1 MKRFFGRFR
10 RLQWK
15 LTATYTCFT
24 SIVAVLALFGLFAII
39 WGLVTSTVTL
49 SLGGR
54 LLASEISDEI
64 APMVNE
70 ATRQEELQTWL
81 LEESRIPSNFV
92 VDEATGELIVTSD
105 ALVTDQILII
115 NNELEA
121 VAAIPEELLESNEL
135 TDSELDVMKG
145 LIDGTDND
153 FLYPVQRVS
162 DFNGANV
169 DSIFIPIK
177 QAGSV
182 EGVMVVRLEN
192 PLTLPGA
199 FPTAATALLIPLSIP
214 VLLLATLIGLPF
226 GFLATRGLSKRL
238 RKLADSADS
247 WAEGD
252 FSVVVNDTS
261 GDEIGQLGRQLNSMA
276 AELDTLIHSRSQL
289 ATVEERNRIARDLHD
304 SAKQQIFATTMQLS
318 AAKSLMD
325 VNPEQAKLHIAE
337 AEQLAKT
344 VQKELSGLIEELR
357 PAQLEGTGL
366 YGAVRSAVSTFKR
379 QSGISAE
386 VRTQGEREL
395 PITVEQPLFRILQES
410 LNNISKH
417 SQANNVDVHL
427 VATPEAITM
436 TIHDDGIGFSQEE
449 AAKGGL
455 GLRSMQERIA
465 QLNGSLRVTSN
476 PEKGTTVRAECPIAA

>member
-1 MKRFFGRFR
+1 MRRLFGRFR

-24 SIVAVLALFGLFAII
+24 SIVAVLALFGIFAIL
-39 WGLVTSTVTL
+39 WGLFTSPVTL
-49 SLGGR
+49 SLASR
-54 LLASEISDEI
+54 LLVSGISDEI
-64 APMVNE
+64 APMVNDSE
-70 ATRQEELQTWL
+70 RQDELQLWL
-81 LEESRIPSNFV
+81 ADKSRILSDSI
-92 VDEATGELIVTSD
+92 VDDTGEPVVPSDTLITDQVLVVND
-105 ALVTDQILII
+105 ALQ
-115 NNELEA
+115 
-121 VAAIPEELLESNEL
+121 VAAALPQELIETSEFTEGEREL
-135 TDSELDVMKG
+135 IRG
-145 LIDGTDND
+145 LIDGTDTD
-153 FLYPVQRVS
+153 FLYPVQRASNS
-162 DFNGANV
+162 DGTHI
-169 DSIFIPIK
+169 DSIFIPIR
-177 QAGSV
+177 QAGRV

-192 PLTLPGA
+192 PLILPGV
-199 FPTAATALLIPLSIP
+199 FPTVVTALLIPLSLP
-214 VLLLATLIGLPF
+214 VLCLASLIGLPF
-226 GFLATRGLSKRL
+226 GFLATRGLSRRL
-238 RKLADSADS
+238 RKLSDSADS

-276 AELDTLIHSRSQL
+276 TELDTLIHSRSQL

-318 AAKSLMD
+318 VAKSLMD
-325 VNPEQAKLHIAE
+325 TNPEQAKLHMVE
-337 AEQLAKT
+337 AEQLAKA

-366 YGAVRSAVSTFKR
+366 YGAVRSAIQTFKR

-417 SQANNVDVHL
+417 SQAKNVDIHL
-427 VATPEAITM
+427 VATPDTITM
-436 TIHDDGIGFSQEE
+436 TIHDDGIGFSQDD

-455 GLRSMQERIA
+455 GLRSMQERIT

-476 PEKGTTVRAECPIAA
+476 PETGTTVRAECPFNL